1 MSAAALNSSNMINV
15 KVKIKFRDDKI
26 KEYECYDTP
35 YASSS
40 WVTLYLRGK
49 NSMERLM
56 LPMEGIAEI
65 NYYYYEAKN
74 R

>member
-65 NYYYYEAKN
+65 NYYYYAAKN